1 MDSLCEGFNKILNDN
16 NIVVWG
22 TKGCGACVK
31 AKQLLKNK
39 NFAFHEEDLSA
50 TDQDIQECVL
60 NVTNSPY
67 VPQIFVNKK
76 FIGGYDHLNY
86 LVVTG
91 LLEDLVGPKQ
101 KV

>member
-1 MDSLCEGFNKILNDN
+1 MDSLCDDFQKIISDN

-31 AKQLLKNK
+31 AKQLLKSK
-39 NFAFHEEDLSA
+39 NFAFHEEDLSM
-50 TDQDIQECVL
+50 TDQNIQECVL

-76 FIGGYDHLNY
+76 FIGGFDHLNY
-86 LVVTG
+86 LVTTG
-91 LLEDLVGPKQ
+91 LLDDLLATNK
-101 KV
+101 KI

>member
-1 MDSLCEGFNKILNDN
+1 MDSNCEGFHHILNTN

-39 NFAFHEEDLSA
+39 NFAFHEEDLST
-50 TDQDIQECVL
+50 TDQDIQECVM
-60 NVTNSPY
+60 NTTNSPY

-76 FIGGYDHLNY
+76 YIGGYSELRYLIERDLLNDI
-86 LVVTG
+86 VKR
-91 LLEDLVGPKQ
+91 EERI
-101 KV
+101 

>member
-1 MDSLCEGFNKILNDN
+1 MDPICDGFHQILNTH

-39 NFAFHEEDLSA
+39 NYAFHEEDLST
-50 TDQDIQECVL
+50 TDQDIQECVM
-60 NVTNSPY
+60 NTTNSPY

-76 FIGGYDHLNY
+76 FIGGFDHLNY

-91 LLEDLVGPKQ
+91 LLEDIVSANK
-101 KV
+101 KI